1 MFWSQPPTELGRR
14 QVIAELDGSD
24 PRLFDY
30 DDAERTWF
38 DEWWFDGPA
47 GAGLL
52 VEVVHMTTDGAERL
66 LDQLLVDANPQPYL
80 LTIAAALAYGR
91 PLAGSVEPLVGRLG
105 TYPRPLAIAAVRQ
118 HGQIDH
124 FWRWQMYVERSNPHG
139 LRTHFGGVVS
149 ALTHMTCAL
158 NGRWW
163 PGAKWPGWTLA
174 DVPISPPDLPD
185 RLTQIDRLDPA
196 TAAASLAE
204 LVEQTYDL
212 VAEHLPE
219 ADPERLRSV
228 FRFARK
234 PWPRR

>member
-1 MFWSQPPTELGRR
+1 MS
-14 QVIAELDGSD
+14 ASS
-24 PRLFDY
+24 
-30 DDAERTWF
+30 WF
-38 DEWWFDGPA
+38 DEWWFEGAA
-47 GAGLL
+47 GSGLL
-52 VEVVHMTTDGAERL
+52 VEVVHLTMADAHDGLIDDL
-66 LDQLLVDANPQPYL
+66 LAAHGVPHGNLLAF
-80 LTIAAALAYGR
+80 AAALACGR
-91 PLAGSVEPLVGRLG
+91 PLAGSAEALG
-105 TYPRPLAIAAVRQ
+105 GLRGSVITSRSVAAEVVRR

-124 FWRWQMYVERSNPHG
+124 FWRWRMYVERSNPHG